1 MKKKYHILFC
11 VNEKSQILKTI
22 SFLKEKDYTI
32 YIANTEVEFN
42 KFLTENSI
50 DLVVVEL
57 DFEFKDAISIT
68 NEIRNLKSIIQPNI
82 IIFSNKHDD
91 YIQITAFNAG
101 ADDYICTPIKPIL
114 LEARIEAFKKRRID
128 ELFISDIN
136 SELNKKFY
144 VDRDQYL
151 VITEAGKISL
161 PRKEFEMVDLMFQN
175 SKKIFTRNDFANI
188 IWHSN
193 EVANSR
199 TIDIHIRNIRK
210 LLGNEIIRTSK
221 GIGYSLNI

>member
-42 KFLTENSI
+42 KFLTEDSI

-82 IIFSNKHDD
+82 IIFSNKQDD

>member
-42 KFLTENSI
+42 KFLTEDSI

>member
-1 MKKKYHILFC
+1 MEKKYHILFC
-11 VNEKSQILKTI
+11 VNEKSQILKAI
-22 SFLKEKDYTI
+22 SFLKEKDYAI
-32 YIANTEVEFN
+32 YIAHTEIELNKYLIEFS
-42 KFLTENSI
+42 F
-50 DLVVVEL
+50 DLVIIEL

-68 NEIRNLKSIIQPNI
+68 NEIRTLKSIIQPNI
-82 IIFSNKHDD
+82 IIFSNKQDD

-114 LEARIEAFKKRRID
+114 LEARIEAFKKRRV
-128 ELFISDIN
+128 EEVSIN
-136 SELNKKFY
+136 EINLSLNKKFY

-175 SKKIFTRNDFANI
+175 TKKIFTRNDFANI
-188 IWHSN
+188 IWHSS

>member
-1 MKKKYHILFC
+1 MKKIYHILFC

>member
-42 KFLTENSI
+42 KFLTENPV

-68 NEIRNLKSIIQPNI
+68 NEIRNIKSIIQPNI
-82 IIFSNKHDD
+82 IIFSNKQDD

-136 SELNKKFY
+136 LELNKKFY

>member
-1 MKKKYHILFC
+1 MKKIYHILFC

-175 SKKIFTRNDFANI
+175 SKKIFTRNDFATI

>member
-82 IIFSNKHDD
+82 IIFSNKQDD

-114 LEARIEAFKKRRID
+114 LEARIEAFKKRRIE

>member
-68 NEIRNLKSIIQPNI
+68 NEIRNIKSIIQPNI
-82 IIFSNKHDD
+82 IIFSNKQDD

-136 SELNKKFY
+136 LELNKKFY